1 MLHFV
6 LFCPILSYVCP
17 TILPPVLLGCP
28 AWPQSPPRPIPLARP
43 LVNSTTELVLV
54 AKFVRGRKFRVHEL
68 AEHKGS
74 VKKGVFL
81 STFRFVG
88 ARELAAA
95 RESWRTRPHCTRA
108 IPHPPPHRAQ
118 PFEPPSR
125 RYAGVARTTRGARG
139 VPGKRWPWHII
150 HCMARFHALPS
161 RMCLHDR
168 HIMSPG
174 QGAKE
179 QRRRPPLPQ
188 ILSH

>member
-1 MLHFV
+1 MSYVILA
-6 LFCPILSYVCP
+6 LSYQI
-17 TILPPVLLGCP
+17 TLLASTP
-28 AWPQSPPRPIPLARP
+28 ARLAPEPAPADPFGQASSQLKYRTSPSR
-43 LVNSTTELVLV
+43 
-54 AKFVRGRKFRVHEL
+54 KFVRGRTFRVHEL

-125 RYAGVARTTRGARG
+125 RYAGVARTTKGGSWSCREKVAMAYHPLHGT
-139 VPGKRWPWHII
+139 VPCP
-150 HCMARFHALPS
+150 ALPHV
-161 RMCLHDR
+161 LT
-168 HIMSPG
+168 
-174 QGAKE
+174 
-179 QRRRPPLPQ
+179 
-188 ILSH
+188 

>member
-1 MLHFV
+1 MSYHFTTRA
-6 LFCPILSYVCP
+6 SR
-17 TILPPVLLGCP
+17 LPRLAPEP
-28 AWPQSPPRPIPLARP
+28 APADPFGQASSQLNYRTSPSR
-43 LVNSTTELVLV
+43 
-54 AKFVRGRKFRVHEL
+54 KFVRGRTFRVHEL